1 MSEEFL
7 DSQAQIEE
15 NNYISGEE
23 SEEDDE
29 DDYNPKLY
37 YRFSNVTRN
46 DDEATEDALNNQQ
59 PQTEEVSNYCQE
71 FEEIGHFEDSN
82 KKNND
87 FQKSNS

>member
-29 DDYNPKLY
+29 DDYNPTLY

-46 DDEATEDALNNQQ
+46 ADEATEDALNNQSIKQ
-59 PQTEEVSNYCQE
+59 R
-71 FEEIGHFEDSN
+71 
-82 KKNND
+82 K
-87 FQKSNS
+87 